1 MFEILSHP
9 KGEGEERGDQKW
21 YLELPLTLGCPKI
34 SNIGN
39 LHQPQHFHILLE
51 NEMLKNVRILKI
63 GPRLGGAI
71 ERQSF
76 ST

>member
-1 MFEILSHP
+1 M
-9 KGEGEERGDQKW
+9 
-21 YLELPLTLGCPKI
+21 
-34 SNIGN
+34 GN